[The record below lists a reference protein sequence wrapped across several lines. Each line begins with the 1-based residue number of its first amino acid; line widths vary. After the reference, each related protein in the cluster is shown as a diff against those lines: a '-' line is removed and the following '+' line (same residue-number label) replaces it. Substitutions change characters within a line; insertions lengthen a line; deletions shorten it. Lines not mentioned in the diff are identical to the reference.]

1 MRALHD
7 GHLIDDYTLSRKY
20 RAVRLEDANR
30 HLYAEGW
37 AGTRQDYFNRLAD
50 GVVGKVW
57 LHRV

>member
-7 GHLIDDYTLSRKY
+7 GCLIDDYTLSRNMA
-20 RAVRLEDANR
+20 RFGLEDADR

-37 AGTRQDYFNRLAD
+37 AGIHHDYFNRLAD